1 MTDDGI
7 LLQINVKRTSE
18 PPFYEATIEKYPVNH
33 LELLGML
40 GIVKLTCEKTINQ
53 FSAKK
58 PARYA
63 DEDLR

>member
-1 MTDDGI
+1 MSDDKI
-7 LLQINVKRTSE
+7 LLQINVRRTNE
-18 PPFYEATIEKYPVNH
+18 PPFYEATIDKSPENDV
-33 LELLGML
+33 ELLGML
-40 GIVKLTCEKTINQ
+40 GLVKLSCEKTINQ